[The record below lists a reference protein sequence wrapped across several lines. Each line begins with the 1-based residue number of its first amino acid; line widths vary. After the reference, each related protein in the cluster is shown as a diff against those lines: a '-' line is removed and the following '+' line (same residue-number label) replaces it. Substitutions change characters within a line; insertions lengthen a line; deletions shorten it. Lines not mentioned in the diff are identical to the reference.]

1 MVYLPLSFQN
11 LQRSY
16 ILHQIVRFP
25 EIKRKIF
32 NDLKKFDE
40 FANSFFIIHY
50 DIYNFELLQQASKYF
65 GGGTKIT
72 TYYY

>member
-1 MVYLPLSFQN
+1 MFYIRLSV
-11 LQRSY
+11 S
-16 ILHQIVRFP
+16 P
-25 EIKRKIF
+25 EIKIKIF

-50 DIYNFELLQQASKYF
+50 DIYNFELLLQVSKYF

-72 TYYY
+72 TYDYQ